1 VTEPLRL
8 NHLYRVV
15 DAETFAAACES
26 AWLHEVF
33 APAELRTTRRP
44 DWEYTGLYWYGRSTY
59 LELFESGAQGPPGA
73 SGVAFA
79 VETPGASSAVAS
91 AWRAALGAAE
101 HRLVVRP
108 VGDEAVPW
116 FHIAHAVPDQRGG
129 LKLWSMEYHADFLA
143 AWHPTRTTARGIT
156 RAEVLERYASVVAA
170 PASPLLDEVVAVT
183 MALTAGERAF
193 FEQHAGAFAAQVHA
207 RLAEAGTAKAGDAG
221 TTQVLTG
228 DGITFGLADATD
240 DRHGVQEIVCR
251 LRRPAGRDVITI
263 GRSTITVDGDRLVWR
278 FR

>member
-1 VTEPLRL
+1 VTETLRL

-15 DAETFAAACES
+15 DAETFAAARDS

-59 LELFESGAQGPPGA
+59 LELFESGAQGPHGA

-91 AWRAALGAAE
+91 AWRDALGTAE

-108 VGDEAVPW
+108 VADEAVPW
-116 FHIAHAVPDQRGG
+116 FHIAHAVPDQQGG
-129 LKLWSMEYHADFLA
+129 LKLWSMEYHAHFLA

-170 PASPLLDEVVAVT
+170 PASPLLDDVVAVT
-183 MALTAGERAF
+183 MALTPGERGF
-193 FEQHAGAFAAQVHA
+193 FESHAAAFDVQ
-207 RLAEAGTAKAGDAG
+207 RRDAG
-221 TTQVLTG
+221 TSQVLAG
-228 DGITFGLADATD
+228 EGITFGLVDATD

-251 LRRPAGRDVITI
+251 LRRPAGRNVITI
-263 GRSTITVDGDRLVWR
+263 GRSTITVDGDRMVWR